1 MSETVSHTPELYAD
15 ICESMADYFQTGW
28 TVCGAEDPAVINL
41 GQEFAEKHPGLAE
54 YTVVRVIDKYVSPW
68 HSDTLLEF
76 SNDDIT
82 DEEYEHY
89 EAIMQETLGGS

>member
-1 MSETVSHTPELYAD
+1 MSETLSYTPELYAD
-15 ICESMADYFQTGW
+15 ICASMADYFQTGW

-41 GQEFAEKHPGLAE
+41 GQEFAEKHPELAK

-76 SNDDIT
+76 SNAEIT
-82 DEEYEHY
+82 DEEYLLY
-89 EAIMQETLGGS
+89 EEVMEDME